1 MRVTR
6 TLALLGLLIA
16 LVMAAGATA
25 GVSRSVQRCKIAHPA
40 VLFVIP
46 DDWAC
51 ETGDPTGLRFEAMA
65 PSKTAFI
72 DLYTAPQSASLPT
85 LLSDALKRHG
95 LEKRGSELSTNV
107 AYGTVAGQRTF
118 EYTAHV
124 SGVFDNAESG
134 ELRYSIY
141 SLTRNGV
148 IYVFAYSSV
157 DPWATK
163 DEPDFATFIGSLHF
177 P

>member
-6 TLALLGLLIA
+6 ALTLFAVVAA
-16 LVMAAGATA
+16 LVMATGAA
-25 GVSRSVQRCKIAHPA
+25 PGAARSAQRCKIAHPT

-51 ETGDPTGLRFEAMA
+51 EAGYPTGLRFEAMA

-72 DLYTAPQSASLPT
+72 DLYTAPQGASLPT
-85 LLSDALKRHG
+85 LLITALKRHG
-95 LEKRGSELSTNV
+95 LAKRGSQLSTSV
-107 AYGTVAGQRTF
+107 SYGTVDGQRTF
-118 EYTAHV
+118 EYTARV
-124 SGVFDNAESG
+124 SGVFDNFESG

-141 SLTRNGV
+141 SLTRDGV
-148 IYVFAYSSV
+148 MYVLAFSGV

-163 DEPDFATFIGSLHF
+163 DEPDFAAFIGSLRF
-177 P
+177 A